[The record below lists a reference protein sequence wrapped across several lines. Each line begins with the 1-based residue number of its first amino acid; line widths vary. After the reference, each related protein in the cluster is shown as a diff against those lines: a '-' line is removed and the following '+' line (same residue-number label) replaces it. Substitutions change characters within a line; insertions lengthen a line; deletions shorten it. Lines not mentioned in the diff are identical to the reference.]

1 MLAKLLKFVIITRFS
16 KPLLALVALV
26 LAYNTII
33 RLLTSENSQTLPGAF
48 QYYPVGFSA
57 FFIVVSLLFG
67 GLFVMK
73 SDRDYL
79 LTLPLSRAELT
90 LSFFAAQFLGSGVS
104 LLFVYGFYI
113 SAIGSLETTLILV
126 MDVVL
131 FALLMTSLGVVSNLL
146 QSRTRTAL
154 AAVLGVWCL
163 PALIGFPFTPVSMFT
178 GSLVY
183 GSLTLLCLTVILLPV
198 ALRELSQIELG
209 SMRSLLRATSTEYKK
224 NMSFSGKTPLAAIYS
239 YHLSFLDLAG
249 RINLAGTSGFKAARV
264 KTSTV
269 LIVSSMVA
277 IVFWILA
284 GLSPIARFP
293 TRPAVGV
300 LGLVM
305 GIFVLVMMS
314 QGAFANERG
323 WLAFTA
329 MDPATYIRHLL
340 ISRIV
345 SALAILGPFAIVSL
359 LLAYQGVEI
368 GLNSAVV
375 LLVTIPA
382 ASILMTYF
390 IARLGAVQ
398 QIKEEGMMPGEFNVR
413 QLVAILPTYVVIG
426 LLVVSGLS
434 LQSSF
439 IIAIIMAILAI
450 ILLLSSSTWRG
461 IAYRLTERGFI

>member
-1 MLAKLLKFVIITRFS
+1 MLAKLLKFVIVTRFS

-26 LAYNTII
+26 LAYNTVI
-33 RLLTSENSQTLPGAF
+33 RLATSSNSQTFPGGF

-67 GLFVMK
+67 GLFIMK

-79 LTLPLSRAELT
+79 LTLPLSRTELT
-90 LSFFAAQFLGSGVS
+90 LSLFAAQFLGSGVS

-113 SAIGSLETTLILV
+113 SAVGSLETILFLV
-126 MDVVL
+126 MDIVL

-146 QSRTRTAL
+146 QSRTRGAL
-154 AAVLGVWCL
+154 AAALAFWCV
-163 PALIGFPFTPVSMFT
+163 PALVGFPFTPVSMFT
-178 GSLVY
+178 GYLVY
-183 GSLTLLCLTVILLPV
+183 GSLTLLGLTIILVPL
-198 ALRELSQIELG
+198 ALKELSQIELG
-209 SMRSLLRATSTEYKK
+209 SMRTLLRATGSDYKK
-224 NMSFSGKTPLAAIYS
+224 NMSFSGKTPLGAIYS

-249 RINLAGTSGFKAARV
+249 RINLAGTTGYKAARV
-264 KTSTV
+264 KTTTV
-269 LIVSSMVA
+269 LIVSSLVA
-277 IVFWILA
+277 LVFWILA
-284 GLSPIARFP
+284 GLSPIAEFP
-293 TRPAVGV
+293 ARPAVGV
-300 LGLVM
+300 LGIIM

-329 MDPATYIRHLL
+329 LDPATYIRHLL
-340 ISRIV
+340 VSKIV

-359 LLAYQGVEI
+359 VLAYQGVEI
-368 GLNSAVV
+368 GLNSAIV

-390 IARLGAVQ
+390 VARFGVVQ
-398 QIKEEGMMPGEFNVR
+398 QIKEEGMMPGEFNLR
-413 QLVAILPTYVVIG
+413 QLVTILPTYVVIG

-439 IIAIIMAILAI
+439 IIATIMAVLAI
-450 ILLLSSSTWRG
+450 LILLPSSLWRG

>member
-1 MLAKLLKFVIITRFS
+1 MLAKLLKFVIVTRFS
-16 KPLLALVALV
+16 RPLLALVALV
-26 LAYNTII
+26 LAYNTVI
-33 RLLTSENSQTLPGAF
+33 RLLTSANSQTFPTGF

-90 LSFFAAQFLGSGVS
+90 LSLFAAQFLGSGVS

-113 SAIGSLETTLILV
+113 SAVGPIETTLFLV

-146 QSRTRTAL
+146 QSRTRAAL

-163 PALIGFPFTPVSMFT
+163 PALVGFPFTPVSMFT

-183 GSLTLLCLTVILLPV
+183 GSLTLLGLTIILLPV
-198 ALRELSQIELG
+198 ALKELSRIELG
-209 SMRSLLRATSTEYKK
+209 SMRTLLRATSSDYKK
-224 NMSFSGKTPLAAIYS
+224 NISFSGKTPLGAIYS
-239 YHLSFLDLAG
+239 FHLSFLDLAG
-249 RINLAGTSGFKAARV
+249 RINLAGTTGYKAARV
-264 KTSTV
+264 KTTTV
-269 LIVSSMVA
+269 LIVSSLA
-277 IVFWILA
+277 ALVFWILA
-284 GLSPIARFP
+284 GLSPIAEFP
-293 TRPAVGV
+293 ARPAVGV
-300 LGLVM
+300 LGIIM

-340 ISRIV
+340 VSKIV

-359 LLAYQGVEI
+359 ALAYEGVEI

-390 IARLGAVQ
+390 VARFGVVQ
-398 QIKEEGMMPGEFNVR
+398 QIKEEGMMPGEFNLR
-413 QLVAILPTYVVIG
+413 QLVTILPTYIVIG

-434 LQSSF
+434 LESSF
-439 IIAIIMAILAI
+439 IIATIMAVLA
-450 ILLLSSSTWRG
+450 ILLLLPSSLWRG